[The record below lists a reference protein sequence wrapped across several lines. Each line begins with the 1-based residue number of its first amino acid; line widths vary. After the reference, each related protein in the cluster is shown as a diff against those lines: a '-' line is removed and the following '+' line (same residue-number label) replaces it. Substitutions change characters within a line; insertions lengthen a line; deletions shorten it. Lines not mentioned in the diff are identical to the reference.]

1 MDQTQSKITLSEK
14 AERGIILSQLN
25 ENSSMLINFDDVA
38 FLTNFGYDKVQR
50 KISKMPDFPKP
61 IDEKVSSKDKLFV
74 SGDVIKWI
82 KRYSPRFK

>member
-1 MDQTQSKITLSEK
+1 MEQIQSKITLSKE

-25 ENSSMLINFDDVA
+25 ENSSMLINFNDVA
-38 FLTNFGYDKVQR
+38 FLTGFGYNKVQR
-50 KISKMPDFPKP
+50 ELSKRPDFPKS
-61 IDEKVSSKDKLFV
+61 IDEEVSPKDKLFV